1 MEHEAVG
8 LVAELG
14 AALEGSA
21 AGLAVRRSLWLYP
34 IASILHILGV
44 GLLLGSIVA
53 LDLRFLG
60 AASAVPLRAAADL
73 LIPIAATGLLLQI
86 PTGIVMLLAD
96 ASHLLTNP
104 LMQVKLLLVLAG
116 VANVALF
123 HRLAGPKLAG
133 LEAPLPMSLRL
144 GALVSL
150 IAWPTVAI
158 LGRAIAYL

>member
-1 MEHEAVG
+1 MEHEAAG
-8 LVAELG
+8 LLAEIG
-14 AALEGSA
+14 VALEGSA
-21 AGLAVRRSLWLYP
+21 AGMAVRRSLWIYP
-34 IASILHILGV
+34 IASILHVLGV

-60 AASAVPLRAAADL
+60 AARAVPLRAAADL

-104 LMQVKLLLVLAG
+104 LMQVKLLLILAG
-116 VANVALF
+116 LANVALF
-123 HRLAGPKLAG
+123 HRLAGPRLTR
-133 LEAPLPMSLRL
+133 LEAPLPTSLRL

-150 IAWPTVAI
+150 LAWPMVAI